1 MTSFRMGMVVCVL
14 SAAPSI
20 GAAQSGTEVYGDAPS
35 TETTQPQQTQQTQT
49 TQTAQPT
56 APAPEAAAI
65 ESEETDYLAAETEA
79 PRNNVFGEA
88 FGAGLWYSVNYERIL
103 VPMLAVRVGFS
114 FLSASFGG
122 ADRTKFLSVPVT
134 AHLLL
139 NTNSRNQFDLNLGAT
154 LIWASNLFR
163 LSNLLDPGAGAV
175 VWGTA
180 GLGYRIQP
188 RDTGFH
194 FRIGGG
200 ALFGKGIPMGLDL
213 SAKRGLLPW
222 IYVGAGASF

>member
-1 MTSFRMGMVVCVL
+1 MSVFRIGMVWSVL
-14 SAAPSI
+14 AIAVPSF
-20 GAAQSGTEVYGDAPS
+20 GAAQSGSDIYGGDETAPS
-35 TETTQPQQTQQTQT
+35 
-49 TQTAQPT
+49 PT
-56 APAPEAAAI
+56 AAATTAATTEAPPPEPVAAAAPA
-65 ESEETDYLAAETEA
+65 EPDYLAEEPEA

-88 FGAGLWYSVNYERIL
+88 FGAGLWYSVNYERII
-103 VPMLAVRVGFS
+103 VPNLAVRVGFS
-114 FLSASFGG
+114 FLSASFGST
-122 ADRTKFLSVPVT
+122 DRTKFLSIPVT

-139 NTNSRNQFDLNLGAT
+139 NSSSRNQFDLNLGAT

-188 RDTGFH
+188 RNTGFH
-194 FRIGGG
+194 FRVGGG
-200 ALFGKGIPMGLDL
+200 ALFGKGLPMGLDL
-213 SAKRGLLPW
+213 GAKRGLLPW